1 MNNFVTRLLTGVVY
15 VAALSAS
22 LLTHQYAFYAFFAL
36 VIIGGVLEYYKLMEH
51 VGQKALVLPG
61 IAIALLAFNG
71 SFMAASGISGFASF
85 FFIIPLVFYIYF
97 KVLFTEGFSAAKN
110 IQATFSGV
118 IYAGLPLAVLPW
130 MVFGADGFS
139 GKFVLGV
146 FVLIW
151 TNDTGAY
158 LSGMAMGKHPFYPRI
173 SPKKT
178 WEGTIGGFILTLIL
192 SAIISKWLFA
202 DDLLVALVLGAVVSV
217 FATLGD
223 LVESMLKREVGVK
236 DSGNILPGHGGV
248 LDRFDSLLFVAPAA
262 FLVYSLLM

>member
-1 MNNFVTRLLTGVVY
+1 MNNFVTRLLTGIVY
-15 VAALSAS
+15 VAALTAA
-22 LLTHQYAFYAFFAL
+22 LLTHEWAFYAFFAL
-36 VIIGGVLEYYKLMEH
+36 ITFGGVFEYYRLMK
-51 VGQKALVLPG
+51 KAEQQALFIPG

-71 SFMAASGISGFASF
+71 SYMAASGVSGFASF

-97 KVLFTEGFSAAKN
+97 KVLFTEGMSATKN
-110 IQATFSGV
+110 IQATFSGI

-130 MVFGADGFS
+130 MVFGGDGFS

-146 FVLIW
+146 FILIW

-158 LSGMAMGKHPFYPRI
+158 LSGMALGKHPFFPRI

-178 WEGTIGGFILTLIL
+178 WEGTIGGFILTIIIAAIL
-192 SAIISKWLFA
+192 SKWLFEN
-202 DDLLVALVLGAVVSV
+202 DLIVALTLGAVVSI

-236 DSGNILPGHGGV
+236 DSGNVLPGHGGV

-262 FLVYSLLM
+262 FCVYSLLV